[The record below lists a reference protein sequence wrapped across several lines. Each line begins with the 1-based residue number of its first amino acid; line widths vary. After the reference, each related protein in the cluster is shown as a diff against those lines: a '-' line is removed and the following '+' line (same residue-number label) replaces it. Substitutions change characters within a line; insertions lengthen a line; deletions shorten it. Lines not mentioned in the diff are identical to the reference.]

1 MSVAF
6 YVIVI
11 GAVVWLILTLLI
23 VGILAYISNS
33 MVYISNSNEEEN
45 ADDNYHQHSTSN
57 ADNSRR
63 EPFLTICIY
72 YV

>member
-23 VGILAYISNS
+23 IGILA
-33 MVYISNSNEEEN
+33 YISNSNEEEN
-45 ADDNYHQHSTSN
+45 ADDNYHRHSTSN
-57 ADNSRR
+57 ADNSHR

>member
-6 YVIVI
+6 YVTVI

-23 VGILAYISNS
+23 IGILA
-33 MVYISNSNEEEN
+33 YISNSNEEEN
-45 ADDNYHQHSTSN
+45 ADDNYHRHSSSN

-63 EPFLTICIY
+63 EPLLTICIY

>member
-11 GAVVWLILTLLI
+11 GALWLILTLLI
-23 VGILAYISNS
+23 IGILA
-33 MVYISNSNEEEN
+33 YISNSNEEEN
-45 ADDNYHQHSTSN
+45 ADDNYHRHSTSN

-63 EPFLTICIY
+63 EPLLTVCIY